1 MLYYDIISS
10 PIGKL
15 LLLAS
20 EKGLKKILF
29 ELQFKNITI
38 NKNWQHSCKELS
50 EAKEQ
55 LDSYFKKEL
64 NQFNLILDP
73 DGTAFQKQI
82 WKKLQEIPYGEL
94 KSYQD
99 IANSIN
105 KPKACRAV
113 GMANSLNPIPI
124 IIPCHRVIGKNGK
137 LTGYAGGLENKA
149 RLLQLENIEFKKD
162 SKQFKLF

>member
-20 EKGLKKILF
+20 EKGLKQILF
-29 ELQFKNITI
+29 ESQLKNITI
-38 NKNWQHSCKELS
+38 NKNWQLNSSKLS
-50 EAKEQ
+50 EIKEQ
-55 LDSYFKKEL
+55 LDSYFNKEL
-64 NQFNLILDP
+64 KQFNLILDP
-73 DGTAFQKQI
+73 NGTAFQKQI
-82 WKKLQEIPYGEL
+82 WEKLQEIPYGKI

-105 KPKACRAV
+105 KAKACRAV

-137 LTGYAGGLENKA
+137 LTGYAGGLDNKA
-149 RLLQLENIEFKKD
+149 KLLQLENIEFKSD
-162 SKQFKLF
+162 SKQYDLF

>member
-29 ELQFKNITI
+29 ELQFKNIAI